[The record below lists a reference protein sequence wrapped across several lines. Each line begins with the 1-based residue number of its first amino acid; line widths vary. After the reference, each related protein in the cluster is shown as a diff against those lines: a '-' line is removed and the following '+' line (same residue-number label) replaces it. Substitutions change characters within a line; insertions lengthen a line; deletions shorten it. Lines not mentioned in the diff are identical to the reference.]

1 MAVPVNAAL
10 LALEDG
16 TPHRRSKGAPCSGDA
31 ETGQGE
37 SDGVAVELRKVLFA
51 QRRNTMHAAVNDREQ
66 TLIVYGELVPA
77 QVRHVHDRCIAVL
90 GDAVHVPLRE
100 QKGGLF
106 TQASGFHPKMSQVV
120 TA

>member
-1 MAVPVNAAL
+1 MTLTLPGLGIA
-10 LALEDG
+10 G
-16 TPHRRSKGAPCSGDA
+16 TWRSKGAPCSGDA

-37 SDGVAVELRKVLFA
+37 SDGVAVELRRVLFA

-100 QKGGLF
+100 QKRGSLLKLLDF
-106 TQASGFHPKMSQVV
+106 TLK
-120 TA
+120 